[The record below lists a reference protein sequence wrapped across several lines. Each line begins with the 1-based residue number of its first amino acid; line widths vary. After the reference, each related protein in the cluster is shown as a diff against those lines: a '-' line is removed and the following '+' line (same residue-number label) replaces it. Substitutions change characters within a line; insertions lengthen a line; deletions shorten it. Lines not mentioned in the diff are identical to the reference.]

1 MIWLLSIIYAAFAC
15 VLCTFTIQ
23 LCCRL
28 HVCLIC
34 MDMLIEEYKRKIESR
49 KKKIAVYPIVIVN
62 APRAEVVQGMEINPP
77 TASFVATAEVKI
89 V

>member
-1 MIWLLSIIYAAFAC
+1 
-15 VLCTFTIQ
+15 
-23 LCCRL
+23 
-28 HVCLIC
+28 